1 MKVLKAIWKFVN
13 SKVFQYI
20 IIGVLILLFAGT
32 CGRNSNLREEVE
44 RQEQNISALNDSITT
59 IKLKNG
65 ELQSSRDAYM
75 ASAKEL
81 EKFNKELSEEVKSQ
95 KGKVLTLNRIVFQL
109 KQDTSDL
116 QRYIDEL
123 LAKYEA
129 PKKVNDST
137 WNVDW
142 TLPFIYDS
150 TNYDIFSGRTQVG
163 VKGPQSYFPE
173 ISLTHNQ
180 TWLLNRESQIGLTWG
195 QKWEGAGKD
204 KKLKVYAQT
213 AHPAF
218 KTKLLEGVYVD
229 YPQKRHWFTGFGVGP
244 QVGVGYNPFTN
255 GLLLYGGV
263 GIHYNFY
270 QW

>member
-1 MKVLKAIWKFVN
+1 MKKVIQNIWKILN
-13 SKVFQYI
+13 SRIALYI
-20 IIGVLILLFAGT
+20 GIIVVAILFAGT
-32 CGRNSNLREEVE
+32 CSRNSSLKDELDRKD
-44 RQEQNISALNDSITT
+44 RNISALNDSITT

-81 EKFNKELSEEVKSQ
+81 EKFNKELSDEVKSQ
-95 KGKVLTLNRIVFQL
+95 KGKIVTLNRIVFQL
-109 KQDTSDL
+109 KQDTTDL
-116 QRYIDEL
+116 REYIRNLPDPE
-123 LAKYEA
+123 
-129 PKKVNDST
+129 PPVQDDDST
-137 WNVDW
+137 WTVSW
-142 TLPFIYDS
+142 STSYVYDS
-150 TNYDIFSGRTQVG
+150 TNYDRYDGKTQVRLR
-163 VKGPQSYFPE
+163 GPFDVSNVSVAHQQTY
-173 ISLTHNQ
+173 LTF
-180 TWLLNRESQIGLTWG
+180 RDSQIGLTWG
-195 QKWEGAGKD
+195 QKWEGTGKD
-204 KKLKVYAQT
+204 KKLRVYAQT

-244 QVGVGYNPFTN
+244 QLGLGYNPFTN